1 MLKLIK
7 EISNSNP
14 DVVFVGG
21 VALSH
26 YDPTHI
32 PQDIDIVV
40 KNLDGLNSFGDIIEW
55 NTDFVGSI
63 STKRAYIKRDD
74 FNIDIFIED
83 ELPKYEVIDGIKYQ
97 TKDSLIRHYSWVR
110 DFVPVEL
117 KERFQQK
124 IDLLNNVSK

>member
-1 MLKLIK
+1 MRVIIR
-7 EISNSNP
+7 EISNSKP

-40 KNLDGLNSFGDIIEW
+40 KNLEGLNSFGDIIEW
-55 NTDFVGSI
+55 NTDFAGSI

-83 ELPKYEVIDGIKYQ
+83 ELPKYEVMDGIKYQ
-97 TKDSLIRHYSWVR
+97 TKESQIRHYSWVR